1 MSIPTILAIFGL
13 IAIGTSD
20 FLRKVGASQKVD
32 IGSFMVA
39 SSAAFMLATFGYF
52 LVQGKPFILSLKM
65 TGVAAS
71 AGFMAAAAVIAMMI
85 AFSLGGEASRIV
97 PIVRLG
103 LIVTAL
109 LSFIVFKEPITLT
122 NVTGLGLGVTTIY
135 LLTR

>member
-1 MSIPTILAIFGL
+1 MSISTILAIFGL

-20 FLRKVGASQKVD
+20 FLRKVGTWYKAD
-32 IGSFMVA
+32 IASFMAA
-39 SSAAFMLATFGYF
+39 SSAAFIITTLGYF
-52 LVQGKPFILSLKM
+52 LVQGKPFALSLKM
-65 TGVAAS
+65 TGVAAA

-85 AFSLGGEASRIV
+85 AFSLGGEGSRIV

-109 LSFIVFKEPITLT
+109 LSIIVFQEPVTLAK
-122 NVTGLGLGVTTIY
+122 VTGLGLGVTAIF